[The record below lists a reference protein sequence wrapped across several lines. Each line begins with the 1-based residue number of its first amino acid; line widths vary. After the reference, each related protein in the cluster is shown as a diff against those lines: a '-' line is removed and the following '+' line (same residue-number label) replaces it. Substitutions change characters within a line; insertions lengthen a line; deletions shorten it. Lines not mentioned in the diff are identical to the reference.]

1 MVSSQL
7 TFSQA
12 PPLTLENLLTTALL
26 FSSLAQRQMSLKMQL
41 TQNICVLDSVPT
53 VCFPV
58 LLPPAFWSFLKIE
71 NTVLTTSWKR
81 NLQKKKKNTH
91 SATSLTNIA
100 ISTPTILL
108 LILHVHSFLPV
119 YIIFFFFKQKFR
131 HFVIQPLP
139 CFFPDSGTIFWFL
152 VLSYRKGFCSLSA
165 FCHWALIFIFL
176 F

>member
-71 NTVLTTSWKR
+71 NTIQQHHGKEIC
-81 NLQKKKKNTH
+81 KKEKNTH
-91 SATSLTNIA
+91 SATFLTNIA

-108 LILHVHSFLPV
+108 LILHLAFCLFILFFLSRSSDILSSSHFPVFFLILAPSF
-119 YIIFFFFKQKFR
+119 
-131 HFVIQPLP
+131 
-139 CFFPDSGTIFWFL
+139 GFWSWVTERAL
-152 VLSYRKGFCSLSA
+152 QLISILSLSPD
-165 FCHWALIFIFL
+165 FIFL